1 MTTQTLHPAGRAAAV
16 VPAPMLLAALRADA
30 AVSAAA
36 ALLQLLAGPALAT
49 ATGLA
54 PALLLASGVFM
65 VGYVALLLWA
75 GTRTR
80 LARGLARLFVVG
92 NLGWAAGCVLL
103 AAFGPAQT
111 TAAGQAYLLLQAL
124 GVATLALWQRAGLRR
139 SAAAQ

>member
-1 MTTQTLHPAGRAAAV
+1 MTTQTLHPTGRAAAV

-36 ALLQLLAGPALAT
+36 ALLQLLAGAALAA

-75 GTRTR
+75 STRTR
-80 LARGLARLFVVG
+80 LARWLVGLFVVG

-103 AAFGPAQT
+103 AAFGPPQT
-111 TAAGQAYLLLQAL
+111 TATGQAYLLLQAL
-124 GVATLALWQRAGLRR
+124 GVAVLALWQRAGLHR
-139 SAAAQ
+139 SVAAQ